1 MPDININFYK
11 GRFLQRANCALDCE
25 KLTGSVSIVSRL
37 TVQFLGAVVTVY
49 VTLFVCSP
57 GGYATSNT
65 DVNLFPLLSFV
76 RRFPSVVRSPRKLVC
91 RIGKISNFGPAISYL
106 SVRPFTLRCINH
118 SGEPLVLSHLSFSI
132 YQIKKNKK

>member
-57 GGYATSNT
+57 GDYATSNT
-65 DVNLFPLLSFV
+65 DGNLFPLLSFV

-91 RIGKISNFGPAISYL
+91 RIGKISNFGPCNL
-106 SVRPFTLRCINH
+106 LPPRPSVHPSL
-118 SGEPLVLSHLSFSI
+118 
-132 YQIKKNKK
+132 Y